1 MKKRYLA
8 IALMAALT
16 LTACAKEADRTSE
29 VTDVVIT
36 EEEKIVNGTTASESD
51 ESITSAVS
59 DPETVSE
66 TVEDAGFAIGENVVD
81 GKYVFNSHVFSVNDT
96 AAWGS
101 NGRDALFNL
110 CDALRKG
117 EDTFECANETAYSNA
132 IGGRLIN
139 YYFPAASN
147 CIKEVEEGGFSD
159 GVGKIEYLIPKE
171 EFLEREKAFEEK
183 IVTILNENVKPEYSD
198 FEKALALY
206 VYISQNYSYDQ
217 TMSDKLGPDVMDEV
231 LTYRPLVEGKG
242 ICQELSGLYSY
253 LLMQCGV
260 QADVVAGDEFDSTGP
275 GHQWD
280 FVRING
286 TDYYV
291 DTTFA
296 LHDPEL
302 IDDHTPLEYFLMT
315 DEMRTYYGN
324 FDPNTYQMCGQGE
337 TSRSYF
343 DIYAKDDS
351 FKELWNGYF
360 LEMDTENNI
369 VTYGEYVT
377 DEVKEFHY
385 ED

>member
-1 MKKRYLA
+1 MKKRYLPLVL
-8 IALMAALT
+8 IAALT
-16 LTACAKEADRTSE
+16 LTACGRDAEVATEAPDKIT
-29 VTDVVIT
+29 T
-36 EEEKIVNGTTASESD
+36 EEEKVVHDFTSKDPEEAFASY
-51 ESITSAVS
+51 VS
-59 DPETVSE
+59 DPENQSDE
-66 TVEDAGFAIGENVVD
+66 ASDAGYEIGENVVD

-96 AAWGS
+96 AAWGT

-117 EDTFECANETAYSNA
+117 EDTFECANEQAYSNA

-147 CIKEVEEGGFSD
+147 CVKEVEADGFAD

-171 EFLEREKAFEEK
+171 DFIEREKAFEEK
-183 IVTILNENVKPEYSD
+183 IVKILNDNVKPDYSD

-206 VYISQNYSYDQ
+206 VYISQNFTYDQ
-217 TMSDKLGPDVMDEV
+217 EMSDNLGPEV
-231 LTYRPLVEGKG
+231 SGDITTYRPLVEEQG

-260 QADVVAGDEFDSTGP
+260 QADVVCGDEAGHIGP

-291 DTTFA
+291 DPTFA
-296 LHDPEL
+296 LHEPL
-302 IDDHTPLEYFLMT
+302 SFDDHTPLDYFLMT
-315 DEMRTYYGN
+315 DEVRSAFGN
-324 FDPNTYQMCGQGE
+324 FDPATYQMCGQGE
-337 TSRSYF
+337 ESRSYY

-351 FKELWNGYF
+351 FKELRNGYF
-360 LEMDTENNI
+360 LEMDTDANI
-369 VTYGEYVT
+369 VKYCEYDT
-377 DEVKEFHY
+377 DEIKEFHY

>member
-1 MKKRYLA
+1 MKKRYLP
-8 IALMAALT
+8 IVLIAALT
-16 LTACAKEADRTSE
+16 LTACGRGAGGGAQVPATITDEENTVHDFTSKDPEEAY
-29 VTDVVIT
+29 
-36 EEEKIVNGTTASESD
+36 A
-51 ESITSAVS
+51 SAVS
-59 DPETVSE
+59 ESETETESD

-96 AAWGS
+96 AAWGT

-117 EDTFECANETAYSNA
+117 EDTFECANEQAYMNA

-139 YYFPAASN
+139 YYFPVASN
-147 CIKEVEEGGFSD
+147 CVMEVEGTGFEN
-159 GVGKIEYLIPKE
+159 GVGKINYLIPKE
-171 EFLEREKAFEEK
+171 EFLEREKAFEEQ

-206 VYISQNYSYDQ
+206 VYISQNYTYDY
-217 TMSDKLGPDVMDEV
+217 DKADRLGPDTDDV
-231 LTYRPLVEGKG
+231 LTYSPLALGKG
-242 ICQELSGLYSY
+242 ICQEFSGLYSY

-260 QADVVAGDEFDSTGP
+260 QADVVCGDMYDATTP

-296 LHDPEL
+296 LHDPEVC
-302 IDDHTPLEYFLMT
+302 DDHTPLEYFLMT
-315 DEMRTYYGN
+315 DDMRSFYGN
-324 FDPNTYQMCGQGE
+324 FDPGTYQMCGQGE

-343 DIYAKDDS
+343 DIYAKDDRYS
-351 FKELWNGYF
+351 ELWNGYF
-360 LEMDTENNI
+360 LEMDTNNN
-369 VTYGEYVT
+369 VVKYVEYGSE
-377 DEVKEFHY
+377 EIKEFHY